1 MIIETIICTKNSQ
14 GNVNFAPFGIKKN
27 KNYILIS
34 PYIPSTTLNNLRATG
49 NASINYTDDATFFV
63 NCFTHV
69 LHSLYTILDFYIFLH
84 IKMWALLGR
93 HFGDSWAAFVCHLG
107 QIW

>member
-34 PYIPSTTLNNLRATG
+34 PYIPSTTLNNLKETG

-63 NCFTHV
+63 NC
-69 LHSLYTILDFYIFLH
+69 ILGKKNFE
-84 IKMWALLGR
+84 KKN
-93 HFGDSWAAFVCHLG
+93 V
-107 QIW
+107 QK